1 MISLAITVHNVYMYM
16 HAVEDYNYVYDITIK
31 YLAIQLNFE
40 QNIETSS
47 KILTII
53 IRIKG
58 LPERKIGEK
67 IAK

>member
-16 HAVEDYNYVYDITIK
+16 HAVEDYNYVYDITI

-58 LPERKIGEK
+58 LPERRIGEK